1 MKRVRKNNFLTSIA
15 IISAFV
21 VFAVALVTVALVG
34 KEVYADAQSGITEK
48 VPIESIELLSN
59 KQGEVKPGDVINLR
73 VVTTPD
79 YAIETTQH
87 IEYLIVSGG
96 RYIILNGSTITV
108 KDDAITGASFSICA
122 VADGKYSDTLTWTIV
137 GIEIEKINILNE
149 DTVIQQNKT
158 LQLDVEIL
166 PNDCTNRQLFYKI
179 TSGSEY
185 ARINQN
191 GLITVNNRL
200 PRGNIKITV
209 RVESVTNSAV
219 YDEKTYSIY
228 VPTRSLYVTASNL
241 NPKAG
246 ETVTLYEQI
255 DATATVGTSDFTILE
270 GEQYVKSRE
279 GNVITINDEIEDFD
293 PYILFEY
300 TRDGLT
306 RQLRLD
312 IYISI
317 TGISFESPIDIVKQS
332 GMYKFRV
339 VTTPLNATRKNLT
352 FYLSD
357 EENAVITRDGLFTA
371 KVMPETDET
380 SVDVIAD
387 IDGITCST
395 TVIIQKPNVTVT
407 ANNYNPTTKST
418 EAQTV
423 TLTTAVDNVVT
434 TENVTY
440 TIIEGSQ
447 YVVGGEIASDG
458 TFTIVTGIEDKDPEI
473 TISATYAYWQS
484 KKIIVRPYIL
494 VEKIEINNSS
504 IINVEQQV
512 SYDFGGKQY
521 PINARNVNQ
530 QLTYLLS
537 NASGGGISQDIAK
550 IDKDGI
556 LEIASSAPIGTV
568 INVTILGADGVIAT
582 HTVTVT
588 AVYATRIRLFSV
600 TNQNGQEIKDGDT
613 VEPGDVLYFEAIF
626 PENDNPFNVT
636 DKSYRVALH
645 KGTDIATFDGYRATI
660 KPQSQI
666 EGDAYAVLKVVSDQ
680 GGNILE
686 DYFAVRVHI
695 AVTDIEYEQKVT
707 EVAEGALLNIDKLL
721 TASVQPSNAT
731 YGITYTVDGYATLT
745 GSYVQVNDGLDSG
758 DLTFTV
764 TIKADEKTVVLTY
777 KIYVKAKN
785 IKITANNM
793 QPLTLIDGGENVK
806 LTVNMDKK
814 ASDNTFVFKIVRG
827 ADLIVGEYSNDVPI
841 ALTFNADGEA
851 EFNFTVKSSDNI
863 GADRLIEF
871 EIAQGKTSESI
882 EIEIYKPIENVAL
895 IVDGEVKTTSDTI
908 MVDRG
913 KSVSFT
919 LEGISAVSDPNA
931 YDAYIVKKG
940 INDTMFDDIDIDMSN
955 KSMPKVY
962 IPSKMTKGSRFTLK
976 IVADKC
982 GKEFEFTFEIK
993 ELSEE
998 LFKVEYG
1005 KDSSGVTLDKN
1016 APQIWV
1022 GRSTKI
1028 KITYDGVSL
1037 ENYGLKIDPDAI
1049 NFTDG
1054 TFKAISSDTARLTIN
1069 STASGKSSVSIF
1081 APIVDGDGKYRV
1093 MLKKFK
1099 IFRPLNG
1106 TPSLTNG
1113 TITQKTTQLTLGD
1126 GTLDTKATYGLDSF
1140 KFYGSSLE
1148 GVAVTEKG
1156 EMTIKTASVSE
1167 YPTIT
1172 LEATQVYNGT
1182 TVMYSTKVQ
1191 PHVHKITFDKAG
1203 GSGGTD
1209 SIITVNG
1216 FCTSITPPTRK
1227 GYNFEGYYYD
1237 IIVKYAGCVGQ
1248 FCVYNKDGKSQVNL
1262 SNFSGFSQTIYA
1274 KWTPWK
1280 YTINK
1285 YDLFN
1290 NEKKYEKTYDDIEYG
1305 TEWTFCFDD
1314 DANPDWTFEG
1324 WFLDDTN
1331 VTTNRKYT
1339 LPTSSVTKDGQVFT
1353 LYSKWTKS
1361 SCIAEGTLITLDDGT
1376 FKPVEE
1382 LDGSERLLVWNIHT
1396 GTYDSA
1402 PILFIDYHGIKT
1414 YEVLRL
1420 YFDNANYVEVIDNH
1434 GFFDITL
1441 GKYVFID
1448 AENVKEYIGHTFVTQ
1463 NGEGRLVS
1471 SEVEQKETGSYS
1483 PVTFGHLCY
1492 YVNGFL
1498 SMPANTEPF
1507 INIFDVDTEKM
1518 RIDEELY
1525 IADVELYGLYT
1536 YETFVADWADY
1547 LDGIGETVEAEQLQ
1561 AMLPEIMYEA
1571 FGGQFLKISIGK
1583 GNATWEEITKLIKM
1597 YERQLT
1603 GGNE

>member
-21 VFAVALVTVALVG
+21 VFAVVLATVALVG

-228 VPTRSLYVTASNL
+228 VPTRSLYVTASNF

-279 GNVITINDEIEDFD
+279 GNVITINDEIKDFD

-332 GMYKFRV
+332 GMYKFQV

-521 PINARNVNQ
+521 PINARNVDQ
-530 QLTYLLS
+530 QLIYLLS

-568 INVTILGADGVIAT
+568 IKVTILGADGVIAT

-588 AVYATRIRLFSV
+588 AVYATKIQLFRV
-600 TNQNGQEIKDGDT
+600 TNQNKQEIKEGDT
-613 VEPGDVLYFEAIF
+613 VEPEDVLYFEAIF

-636 DKSYRVALH
+636 DKSYSVDH
-645 KGTDIATFDGYRATI
+645 HTGTDIATFDGYRATI

-686 DYFAVRVHI
+686 DYFRVRVHI
-695 AVTDIEYEQKVT
+695 AVTNIEYEQKVT

-777 KIYVKAKN
+777 KIYV
-785 IKITANNM
+785 
-793 QPLTLIDGGENVK
+793 
-806 LTVNMDKK
+806 
-814 ASDNTFVFKIVRG
+814 
-827 ADLIVGEYSNDVPI
+827 
-841 ALTFNADGEA
+841 
-851 EFNFTVKSSDNI
+851 
-863 GADRLIEF
+863 
-871 EIAQGKTSESI
+871 
-882 EIEIYKPIENVAL
+882 
-895 IVDGEVKTTSDTI
+895 
-908 MVDRG
+908 
-913 KSVSFT
+913 
-919 LEGISAVSDPNA
+919 
-931 YDAYIVKKG
+931 
-940 INDTMFDDIDIDMSN
+940 
-955 KSMPKVY
+955 
-962 IPSKMTKGSRFTLK
+962 
-976 IVADKC
+976 
-982 GKEFEFTFEIK
+982 
-993 ELSEE
+993 
-998 LFKVEYG
+998 
-1005 KDSSGVTLDKN
+1005 
-1016 APQIWV
+1016 
-1022 GRSTKI
+1022 
-1028 KITYDGVSL
+1028 
-1037 ENYGLKIDPDAI
+1037 
-1049 NFTDG
+1049 
-1054 TFKAISSDTARLTIN
+1054 
-1069 STASGKSSVSIF
+1069 
-1081 APIVDGDGKYRV
+1081 
-1093 MLKKFK
+1093 
-1099 IFRPLNG
+1099 
-1106 TPSLTNG
+1106 
-1113 TITQKTTQLTLGD
+1113 
-1126 GTLDTKATYGLDSF
+1126 
-1140 KFYGSSLE
+1140 
-1148 GVAVTEKG
+1148 
-1156 EMTIKTASVSE
+1156 
-1167 YPTIT
+1167 
-1172 LEATQVYNGT
+1172 
-1182 TVMYSTKVQ
+1182 
-1191 PHVHKITFDKAG
+1191 
-1203 GSGGTD
+1203 
-1209 SIITVNG
+1209 
-1216 FCTSITPPTRK
+1216 
-1227 GYNFEGYYYD
+1227 
-1237 IIVKYAGCVGQ
+1237 
-1248 FCVYNKDGKSQVNL
+1248 
-1262 SNFSGFSQTIYA
+1262 
-1274 KWTPWK
+1274 
-1280 YTINK
+1280 
-1285 YDLFN
+1285 
-1290 NEKKYEKTYDDIEYG
+1290 
-1305 TEWTFCFDD
+1305 
-1314 DANPDWTFEG
+1314 
-1324 WFLDDTN
+1324 
-1331 VTTNRKYT
+1331 
-1339 LPTSSVTKDGQVFT
+1339 
-1353 LYSKWTKS
+1353 
-1361 SCIAEGTLITLDDGT
+1361 
-1376 FKPVEE
+1376 
-1382 LDGSERLLVWNIHT
+1382 
-1396 GTYDSA
+1396 
-1402 PILFIDYHGIKT
+1402 
-1414 YEVLRL
+1414 
-1420 YFDNANYVEVIDNH
+1420 
-1434 GFFDITL
+1434 
-1441 GKYVFID
+1441 
-1448 AENVKEYIGHTFVTQ
+1448 
-1463 NGEGRLVS
+1463 
-1471 SEVEQKETGSYS
+1471 
-1483 PVTFGHLCY
+1483 
-1492 YVNGFL
+1492 
-1498 SMPANTEPF
+1498 
-1507 INIFDVDTEKM
+1507 
-1518 RIDEELY
+1518 
-1525 IADVELYGLYT
+1525 
-1536 YETFVADWADY
+1536 
-1547 LDGIGETVEAEQLQ
+1547 
-1561 AMLPEIMYEA
+1561 
-1571 FGGQFLKISIGK
+1571 
-1583 GNATWEEITKLIKM
+1583 
-1597 YERQLT
+1597 
-1603 GGNE
+1603 